1 MVSKKV
7 LLVEEVLKRSP
18 NSERKQLERMT
29 IHSLNTLLSTLNG
42 VVTDP
47 IPQIDELKNEKLT
60 RKVRSKKRKVDDND
74 ADADADVKVVENEII
89 EDDDVAPNEYIIPP
103 DDVIVPDD
111 ITQTKKPRRG
121 RPAGS
126 KTNKNKDIEI
136 DISPEKKRK
145 STAMSSEK
153 KEVKEILDDFKKEIS
168 KLIVQYKKIKN
179 KEKHHRD
186 KLIDIYNDLYDNT
199 VDMIEKQIQTSYFPD
214 ESIYD
219 YSEQNLNTQKL
230 RIEKLLSL
238 N

>member
-42 VVTDP
+42 VVTEP

-60 RKVRSKKRKVDDND
+60 RKVRSKKRKVDENEPD
-74 ADADADVKVVENEII
+74 ANANAKVDVGDEKVIENEFIEEVIENEII
-89 EDDDVAPNEYIIPP
+89 EDTTPNR
-103 DDVIVPDD
+103 
-111 ITQTKKPRRG
+111 RRG
-121 RPAGS
+121 RPVGA

-145 STAMSSEK
+145 STAMTSEK

-179 KEKHHRD
+179 KEKCHRD

-199 VDMIEKQIQTSYFPD
+199 VEMIEKQIQSSYFPD

-219 YSEQNLNTQKL
+219 YSEHNLNTQKL
-230 RIEKLLSL
+230 RIEKLLCK
-238 N
+238 

>member
-42 VVTDP
+42 VVTEP

-60 RKVRSKKRKVDDND
+60 RKVRSKKRKVDDNEPEVN
-74 ADADADVKVVENEII
+74 AGEKVIENEFIENEIVENEIVEEVI
-89 EDDDVAPNEYIIPP
+89 EDTTPNR
-103 DDVIVPDD
+103 
-111 ITQTKKPRRG
+111 RRG
-121 RPAGS
+121 RPLGS

-145 STAMSSEK
+145 STAMTSEK

-179 KEKHHRD
+179 KEKCHRD

-199 VDMIEKQIQTSYFPD
+199 VDMIEKQIQSSYFPD
-214 ESIYD
+214 ETIYD

-230 RIEKLLSL
+230 RIEKLLCK
-238 N
+238 